1 MYNVTGENKNTPTR
15 LMCVFN
21 ETRLYQNP
29 SDTFVIKNRFPYFQ
43 KVILDTFYYKIN
55 WMFIAN

>member
-1 MYNVTGENKNTPTR
+1 
-15 LMCVFN
+15 MCVFN

-29 SDTFVIKNRFPYFQ
+29 SDTFVIKNIFPYFQ

-55 WMFIAN
+55 WTFIAN